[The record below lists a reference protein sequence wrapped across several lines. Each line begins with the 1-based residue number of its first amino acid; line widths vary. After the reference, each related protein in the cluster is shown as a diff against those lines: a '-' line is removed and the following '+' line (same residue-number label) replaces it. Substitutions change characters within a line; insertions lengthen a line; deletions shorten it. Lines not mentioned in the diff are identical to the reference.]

1 METTTSPARTAED
14 KRSCGSLFAASFQE
28 AFNDLAF
35 RTLTIF
41 FVLGIGLS
49 QGQGDGFVSLTLLLF
64 ALPFILFSMA
74 GGYFADRFSKRS
86 VTLVMKAVEVCSMAL
101 GVVALA
107 YGNVALLLTV
117 VFLVSAQSAVF
128 GPSKWG
134 LLPELV
140 SEQRLSWGRSE
151 ERRVGKECR
160 SRWSPYH

>member
-14 KRSCGSLFAASFQE
+14 KRSFWSLFAASFQE

-49 QGQGDGFVSLTLLLF
+49 QAQRDGFVSLTLLLF

-86 VTLVMKAVEVCSMAL
+86 VTLVMKAVEVGSMAL
-101 GVVALA
+101 GVVALT

-140 SEQRLSWGRSE
+140 SERSE
-151 ERRVGKECR
+151 ERRVGKEGR
-160 SRWSPYH
+160 SRWSP